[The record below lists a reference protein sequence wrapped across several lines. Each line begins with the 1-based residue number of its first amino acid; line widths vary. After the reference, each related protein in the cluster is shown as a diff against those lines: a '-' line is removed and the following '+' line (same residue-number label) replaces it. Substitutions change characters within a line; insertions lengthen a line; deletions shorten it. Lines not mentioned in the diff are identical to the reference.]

1 MICPDTSIWVEALR
15 NAESPEAVVLSALL
29 DVGEVALIVPV
40 RIEILS
46 GASSRDRLRL
56 RRVLSALPLYVPD
69 EKLWD
74 RIDKWVDQAAD
85 AGERFGF
92 ADFLIVAIAAAHEAK
107 IWSNDADFSRMARL
121 GFIECYEPEDP
132 RTVPQCHD

>member
-1 MICPDTSIWVEALR
+1 M
-15 NAESPEAVVLSALL
+15 LSALL
-29 DVGEVALIVPV
+29 DAGEVALVVPV

-46 GASSRDRLRL
+46 GASNRDRLRL

-74 RIDKWVDQAAD
+74 RIDAWIDQAAD

-92 ADFLIVAIAAAHEAK
+92 ADFLIAAIAAGHGAE
-107 IWSNDADFSRMARL
+107 IWSNDANFSRMARL
-121 GFIECYEPEDP
+121 GFVECYRPEDP
-132 RTVPQCHD
+132 RTVRPQCDGR